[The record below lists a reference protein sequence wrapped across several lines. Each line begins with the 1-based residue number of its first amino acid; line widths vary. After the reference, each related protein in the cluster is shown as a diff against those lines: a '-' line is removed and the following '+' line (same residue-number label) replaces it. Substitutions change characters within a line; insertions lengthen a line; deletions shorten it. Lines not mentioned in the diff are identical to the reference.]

1 MTILMAAALSA
12 CGHRASQ
19 QGSTDSDSVAVASEL
34 LTDSIGMER
43 EDSMASVTISVDWPK
58 NGNDSLVQAIHQ
70 YICEAL
76 AASPIQEGQPEV
88 TLYDDG
94 QKAVEATVN
103 SRYQELK
110 SNWLEIKGEGYPGMT
125 FSYYLHV
132 FKLEDTDRYVTYETN
147 SEGFMGGAH
156 GFASAMSTTFRK
168 RDGLQIG
175 YTTEYDQQTETFV
188 LKDQT
193 LFKDPKSQ
201 QLAKLIKEG
210 VRSYFKEFDESAIND
225 EQLKDLLIGVDDI
238 DHIPLPSAAPSFTK
252 QGLSFVYQQYEIA
265 PYAAG
270 MINFNIPY
278 KKILPFLTDDAA
290 ELVPQND

>member
-1 MTILMAAALSA
+1 MAALLTA

-19 QGSTDSDSVAVASEL
+19 QGTADGDSLVVAAEFQ
-34 LTDSIGMER
+34 TDSIGIER
-43 EDSMASVTISVDWPK
+43 EDSMASVTISVDWPTS
-58 NGNDSLVQAIHQ
+58 GNDSLVQTIRH

-76 AASPIQEGQPEV
+76 AVSPIQEGKPEV

-94 QKAVEATVN
+94 QKAVETTVN
-103 SRYQELK
+103 SRYQELQHDWK
-110 SNWLEIKGEGYPGMT
+110 EIKEDGYPGMT

-132 FKLEDTDRYVTYETN
+132 FKLEEADNYVTYETN

-156 GFASAMSTTFRK
+156 GFASAMCTTFRK
-168 RDGLQIG
+168 RDGMKIG
-175 YTTEYDQQTETFV
+175 YTTEYDQKKETFI
-188 LKDQT
+188 LKEQT
-193 LFKDPKSQ
+193 LFKDPASP

-210 VRSYFKEFDESAIND
+210 VLSYFKECDESITND
-225 EQLKDLLIGVDDI
+225 EQLSEMLISVDDVN
-238 DHIPLPSAAPSFTK
+238 HIPLPSAAPSFTK

-278 KKILPFLTDDAA
+278 EKILPFLTDDAA
-290 ELVPQND
+290 ELIKQNK